1 MAWNVLPYTNL
12 NGGLPGLYQWV
23 REHFERLQTAMS
35 GSQDALTLSVLHVE
49 PERYVEGTL
58 VLADGTDWDPGSGA
72 GLYIRRG
79 GAWVLLG

>member
-1 MAWNVLPYTNL
+1 MAWGVLPFVNV

-23 REHFERLQTAMS
+23 REHFERLQTAL
-35 GSQDALTLSVLHVE
+35 GEPQDQLTLRVLHVE
-49 PERYVEGTL
+49 PERYSEGML